1 MQRFIITESEK
12 NNIREMYGMLKE
24 QIKPKKQLP
33 VKSKGVLIDGIV
45 YNLPQ
50 IINQNELSIFI
61 MIDYFLS
68 KSMNEII
75 KIFGNNTK
83 NQKFFV
89 GKIPN
94 IETDGELKSI
104 NPKTGS
110 LYLSEIVLNQ
120 YGVISGLLRLNAI
133 TGQKTP
139 IPLEQA
145 KILSKQFKSNDQDIS
160 TQLNTL
166 NDNLDILVKY
176 GLYSDVFNYY
186 SKLLASRLKN
196 T

>member
-24 QIKPKKQLP
+24 QTKPNKQLP

-94 IETDGELKSI
+94 METDF
-104 NPKTGS
+104 NPVNSKTGS
-110 LYLSEIVLNQ
+110 PYLSERVLG
-120 YGVISGLLRLNAI
+120 GVLPGLLRLNAI

-139 IPLEQA
+139 ITLEQA
-145 KILSKQFKSNDQDIS
+145 KILSKQSKTNDKDIS
-160 TQLNTL
+160 TQLDTL